1 MQYNQRHNDNG
12 RNQNGN
18 RNTNNYQNTGGNGK
32 RNQASAAPV
41 PNGKRTNAP
50 AINVIK
56 DDYGSANGNN
66 QHQDQDYGYNN
77 NYNNYADDEYI
88 DIRED
93 EDTVSYDTNYD
104 SGN

>member
-1 MQYNQRHNDNG
+1 M
-12 RNQNGN
+12 
-18 RNTNNYQNTGGNGK
+18 
-32 RNQASAAPV
+32 
-41 PNGKRTNAP
+41 
-50 AINVIK
+50 IK

-66 QHQDQDYGYNN
+66 QHQDQDYSYNN

-104 SGN
+104 SGKIFKNIGRKILGSLSMSAVY